1 MTNGT
6 QKNRGS
12 EWKPRWR
19 WQSIV
24 LAVVPALIP
33 LVCLLLRGFGRPI
46 GLGTIGLLFAGYWF
60 GVLAVAARVARMRG
74 GLGSRRSASPIIELH
89 LNSELRA
96 RLANFAAARQQQL
109 TVAAFELLDKE
120 IPRFEEEEERRR
132 ARDDNEHLPVGQGAV
147 LVAVTTAILKRL
159 LLLSGAT
166 EEERDAWRSRISET
180 ALRIVREALDH
191 QIPFA
196 ETAS

>member
-1 MTNGT
+1 
-6 QKNRGS
+6 
-12 EWKPRWR
+12 
-19 WQSIV
+19 
-24 LAVVPALIP
+24 
-33 LVCLLLRGFGRPI
+33 
-46 GLGTIGLLFAGYWF
+46 
-60 GVLAVAARVARMRG
+60 VAARVARLRG

-132 ARDDNEHLPVGQGAV
+132 A
-147 LVAVTTAILKRL
+147 VTTMSIFQWPGSSACGSHHSHPEAVAASQWRHRR
-159 LLLSGAT
+159 
-166 EEERDAWRSRISET
+166 ERDAWRSRISET

>member
-12 EWKPRWR
+12 DWRPRWR

-74 GLGSRRSASPIIELH
+74 GFGSRRSASPIIELH

-132 ARDDNEHLPVGQGAV
+132 ALDDNEHLPVGQGAV
-147 LVAVTTAILKRL
+147 LVVVTTAILKRL

-166 EEERDAWRSRISET
+166 EGERDAWRSRISET